1 MSTHISAKKGDIAKY
16 VLFPGD
22 PLRAKYIADKYLKD
36 AHQYNSI
43 RNMLGFTGTYKGVDV
58 SVQGSG
64 MGMPSAMI
72 YAEELYQFYDVDT
85 IIRVGSA
92 GAIQN
97 DVKVRDIVFGQG
109 ATTDASVLSNIFLG
123 QAHYSAISSF
133 DVLNQAYLIARDK
146 VKDHQIHVGNIL
158 SSDRFYNSELDK
170 QKLADYGV
178 LAVEMEAAGL
188 YVTAAKYHRRALAMC
203 TISDHLLTGE
213 ETTAKERET
222 TFTQMMEI
230 ALDTILTLEK
240 NAGKE

>member
-1 MSTHISAKKGDIAKY
+1 MSTHIEAKSGDIAKY

-22 PLRAKYIADKYLKD
+22 PLRAKYIAENYLQNVQ
-36 AHQYNSI
+36 QYNTV
-43 RNMLGFTGTYKGVDV
+43 RNMFGFTGDYKGVKV

-64 MGMPSAMI
+64 MGIPSAMI

-97 DVKVRDIVFGQG
+97 DVHVRDIVFGQG
-109 ATTDASVLSNIFLG
+109 ATTDSSVLHNVFSG
-123 QAHYSAISSF
+123 QAHYSAIASF
-133 DVLNQAYLIARDK
+133 NVLDQAYHIAQEKMDSSK
-146 VKDHQIHVGNIL
+146 IHVGNIL

-188 YVTAAKYHRRALAMC
+188 YVTAAKYQRRALAMC
-203 TISDHLLTGE
+203 TISDHILTGE

-230 ALDTILTLEK
+230 ALETIYALENDSQK
-240 NAGKE
+240 A

>member
-1 MSTHISAKKGDIAKY
+1 MSTHIEAKSGDIAKY

-22 PLRAKYIADKYLKD
+22 PLRAKYIAENYLQNVQ
-36 AHQYNSI
+36 QYNTV
-43 RNMLGFTGTYKGVDV
+43 RNMFGFTGDYKGVKV

-64 MGMPSAMI
+64 MGIPSAMI

-97 DVKVRDIVFGQG
+97 DVHVRDIVFGQG
-109 ATTDASVLSNIFLG
+109 ATTDSSVLHNVFSG
-123 QAHYSAISSF
+123 QAHYSAIASF
-133 DVLNQAYLIARDK
+133 NVLDQAYHIAQENMDSSK
-146 VKDHQIHVGNIL
+146 IHVGNIL

-188 YVTAAKYHRRALAMC
+188 YVTAAKYQRRALAMC
-203 TISDHLLTGE
+203 TISDHILTGE

-230 ALDTILTLEK
+230 ALETIYALENDSQK
-240 NAGKE
+240 A